1 MRVCVHPHVQDA
13 LSIGFGRK
21 YVSGWTSAE
30 SAWLIESSE
39 ATQAER
45 MCSLPAVEAEQWIR
59 LAEIEVSARVGRR
72 LLDHDVLVLVHR
84 IRQPSFCASP
94 SEVSLRDLRQDA
106 EEEPTI
112 LEEER
117 GWIELEVLTAGGAPA
132 AGVRYELMLPS
143 GEVLRG
149 RTDGSGLI
157 RHEPHEQHGE
167 CELRFPG
174 VDED

>member
-1 MRVCVHPHVQDA
+1 MQDA

-30 SAWLIESSE
+30 SAWLIESSA

-45 MCSLPAVEAEQWIR
+45 MCSLPAAEAQRWIR
-59 LAEIEVSARVGRR
+59 LAEIEVSARVERR

-84 IRQPSFCASP
+84 IRQPSFCGSP
-94 SEVSLRDLRQDA
+94 DAVSLRDLQAD
-106 EEEPTI
+106 EPTI
-112 LEEER
+112 LEEVK

-149 RTDGSGLI
+149 RTDADGFV
-157 RHEPHEQHGE
+157 RHEPHVQHGE